1 MFVITV
7 GRVGTND
14 RHTGTLASREVSI
27 GRAAENDLVLEDEL
41 VSRVHCRLVA
51 VEGGA
56 VVMDEGSSNGT
67 WLNGE
72 PLTHPTFISFHD
84 ELVVGH
90 CVLRVQSLVGRC
102 TTGRTHLHAE
112 PLPPARPAHRE
123 PFLDWAHLQRLPV
136 LLPRFVTRCRAPSSA
151 PSGC

>member
-7 GRVGTND
+7 GRIGQSD
-14 RHTGTLASREVSI
+14 RKTGTLASREVSI
-27 GRAAENDLVLEDEL
+27 GRAAENDLVLDDEL
-41 VSRVHCRLVA
+41 VSRLHCRLVA
-51 VEGGA
+51 VEGGV

-72 PLTHPTFISFHD
+72 PLTHPTFLTFHD
-84 ELVVGH
+84 ELVVGR

-112 PLPPARPAHRE
+112 PLGRPGSARTE
-123 PFLDWAHLQRLPV
+123 PFLDWAHLERLPV
-136 LLPRFVTRCRAPSSA
+136 LLPRFVSRCRAPSSA
-151 PSGC
+151 P